1 MALIFPSD
9 NELFEDL
16 NIVGNKNID
25 ITTHIKNCAFGIVY
39 RAKLNEMFDIDNKNI
54 VDAENAIDSIYLINQ
69 GNHNDYLDME
79 KTVNAYLYDY
89 KTIGFFPGSEMNWYG
104 AKNIKPI
111 DGDYF
116 KEMDKSFGFM
126 KGIGYFGKQL
136 KLSNKKLKEIEQLS
150 EKEKQIRNSKSKKSP
165 KTSHISPISFRFTAL
180 GLILLL
186 SGGSALPVVPDFL
199 SFLINNSFWIRRII
213 SLLTGISGILV
224 MSMTKIIMEE
234 ASEDFH
240 FTKIPGNGL
249 VTMAICLCS
258 VMSAYSTFSDANIE
272 PFSFVALGIYYIF
285 YSVCFFIDERKSN
298 LKLKKN
304 AELEIKNTIEK
315 AESETISAKMDYC
328 MGVEAYINDLHR
340 YIRFHIL
347 WWKNINPD
355 KPLPVGISELQKSF
369 DYIVEKYN
377 QYN

>member
-9 NELFEDL
+9 NELFDDL

-25 ITTHIKNCAFGIVY
+25 ITTHIKNRAFGIVY
-39 RAKLNEMFDIDNKNI
+39 RAKLSEIFDIDNKNI
-54 VDAENAIDSIYLINQ
+54 VNAENEIDALDKIKQ
-69 GNHNDYLDME
+69 GNHQDYLDME
-79 KTVNAYLYDY
+79 ATVDEYLHNY
-89 KTIGFFPGSEMNWYG
+89 KTIGYFPGSELNWYG

-165 KTSHISPISFRFTAL
+165 KTSHISPVSFRFTAL

-213 SLLTGISGILV
+213 SLLMGISGILV

-234 ASEDFH
+234 ASEDFY

-272 PFSFVALGIYYIF
+272 PFSFVVLGIYYIF

-304 AELEIKNTIEK
+304 AELEIKKSIEQ
-315 AESETISAKMDYC
+315 AENETISAKLDYC
-328 MGVEAYINDLHR
+328 MGVEAYINELYR
-340 YIRFHIL
+340 YLRFHIL
-347 WWKNINPD
+347 WLKNINPD
-355 KPLPVGISELQKSF
+355 KPLPTGIIELQKSF